1 MTTFQKS
8 VRSLILLIIQLGA
21 MLSLPQIAQAQSVVP
36 DEPYPGMPV
45 CLPDIYLS
53 APSNCLPL
61 GPSKTL
67 TEMAQKGESFPP
79 KPLPIVKPSADW
91 LKSPIMVAKYNG
103 DPLEPV
109 KVFSSLDEAVAG
121 NNPVRTI
128 APGRGLHYVSYVYE
142 VRVDGKPYVQL
153 KSGEWVRASPAGFS
167 SFQGLLF
174 SKTPSTAFGWV
185 IDTIR
190 ARSAPSFTAPEV
202 GETIYR
208 ETPIQIFEIVE
219 AEGMEWYRIGKDL
232 WMPYLKARRARVDTT
247 PPQGVTGDRWI
258 SVDLF
263 DQVVMVYEN
272 RQLVFATLVSTG
284 AEPYYTRPGLFQIY
298 QKKPLETMTGAFEA
312 DKLDYY
318 YLEDVP
324 WTMYFDQARALHGAY
339 WRPWFGVAG
348 THGCVNF
355 SLGDANWLFQWA
367 KEGDWV
373 FVWDASGKTPTDPK
387 FYGAGG
393 A

>member
-1 MTTFQKS
+1 MLHWKTPITLFIALAVS
-8 VRSLILLIIQLGA
+8 TAVLLF
-21 MLSLPQIAQAQSVVP
+21 PQTAFAQNLAP
-36 DEPYPGMPV
+36 EEPYTGIPV
-45 CLPDIYLS
+45 CLPDAYLVS
-53 APSNCLPL
+53 PADCLPF
-61 GPSKTL
+61 GPSETL
-67 TEMAQKGESFPP
+67 TALALKGESYPP
-79 KPLPIVKPSADW
+79 KPLPAARPPAEW
-91 LKSPIMVAKYNG
+91 LKSPVMVAKYNG
-103 DPLEPV
+103 DPVEPIRVYGSLE
-109 KVFSSLDEAVAG
+109 DAAAG

-128 APGRGLHYVSYVYE
+128 PPGRGLHYVSYINE
-142 VRVDGKPYVQL
+142 ALVDGKPYVQL
-153 KSGEWVRASPAGFS
+153 KSGEWVRASPAGLS

-174 SKTPSTAFGWV
+174 NKTPSTSFGWV
-185 IDTIR
+185 IDTIQ

-202 GETIYR
+202 GDIIYR

-219 AEGMEWYRIGKDL
+219 AEGMEWYRIEGNR
-232 WMPYLKARRARVDTT
+232 WVPYLKARRARVDTT
-247 PPQGVTGDRWI
+247 PPAGVTGDRWI
-258 SVDLF
+258 SVDLY

-312 DKLDYY
+312 DKMDYY

-339 WRPWFGVAG
+339 WRPWFGVDG

-373 FVWDASGKTPTDPK
+373 YVWDASGKTPTDPSY
-387 FYGAGG
+387 YGAGG

>member
-1 MTTFQKS
+1 MNLRKNIIIFFAFGLLLSS
-8 VRSLILLIIQLGA
+8 VLFE
-21 MLSLPQIAQAQSVVP
+21 PQSAKAEVDAPV
-36 DEPYPGMPV
+36 EPYSGLPL
-45 CLPDIYLS
+45 CLPDVYL
-53 APSNCLPL
+53 AFPQGCLPL
-61 GPSKTL
+61 GPSQTL
-67 TEMAQKGESFPP
+67 TDLARRGESYPP
-79 KPLPIVKPSADW
+79 RPLQFTHPAAEW
-91 LKSPIMVAKYNG
+91 LKSPVMIAKIND
-103 DPLEPV
+103 DPLVPV
-109 KVFSSLDEAVAG
+109 NVYSSLDDAVAR

-128 APGRGLHYVSYVYE
+128 APGRGLHYVSYINVA
-142 VRVDGKPYVQL
+142 RVNGKPYVQL

-174 SKTPSTAFGWV
+174 KKTPSTSFGWV
-185 IDTIR
+185 IDTIQ
-190 ARSAPSFTAPEV
+190 ARSAPSFNAPEV
-202 GETIYR
+202 GDLIDR
-208 ETPIQIFEIVE
+208 GTPVQILEIVE
-219 AEGMEWYRIGKDL
+219 KEGMEWYRIDDNR
-232 WMPYLKARRARVDTT
+232 WVPYLKARRARVDTI

-263 DQVVMVYEN
+263 DQIVMVYED
-272 RQLVFATLVSTG
+272 RKLVFATLVSTG
-284 AEPYYTRPGLFQIY
+284 GEPYYTRPGLFQIY
-298 QKKPLETMTGAFEA
+298 KKKPLETMTGAFEA

-373 FVWDASGKTPTDPK
+373 YVWDASGKTPTDPK